1 MNNPVLELKTEK
13 YILKVY
19 AQNLKSRYQLA
30 RSRIDGFPN
39 CTNYHYSS
47 SYNLNKN
54 EIVHLKLKA
63 DEYKEPFRNLPPI
76 FFDNLEYLVDIE
88 SENTLEDVSISL
100 NKKTI
105 SNKFIYRRNLITGSI
120 NFGNYIGR
128 SYITL
133 SYNIGDDHYRD
144 KFEFSVLSA
153 KLDIEKDLIR
163 MLGDINREYETLIFD
178 FLKETYMGFSGG
190 TGATNSLIWWH
201 LFEHVYQRMIL
212 SVRKIL
218 SKPHSRLVGEVKYLK
233 VDKVKKFSKIQ
244 EERFKEHKHDVN
256 YQYRINS
263 KRNTIDTTENRFL
276 KYALNNLYMKFRKIL
291 EIISKDYDDIIAK
304 DYKGDLL
311 QVGKELLSLRN
322 RSFFRRIGKF
332 QGFQQVSKVIQQSS
346 GYNDFYCYWKFLQ
359 KAIDLVAGKAEFSL
373 KEISELYEIWCFLEL
388 KQIIE
393 KYPNVEKVSYQFHD
407 LEKLK
412 GNKLVANF
420 RSGKKA
426 KIEFKINKKDSILL
440 YHEYEYNNTDGK
452 GNYRSFTVNQK
463 PDITMR
469 LIKHDLKDNTELTY
483 LFDAK
488 YRIGDDKYEDL
499 DKPPNDAIN
508 QMHRYRDAIYYSI
521 PFEQR
526 KYKEIIGGY
535 ILFPGRGD
543 NFDIYNANYYKA
555 IDKVNIGAI
564 PLLPTL
570 DAKQEE
576 RVIDDFINKLL
587 DYNTLKHLAQVSPQ
601 KGLQYQDLNDPV
613 IIGRYKT
620 LYQRDYLINEKS
632 PVYHIPAKRMKQLAV
647 INAKWFALY
656 EIGIGIRYYYP
667 IKRYKIMHR
676 YEIFEPGNKLHNN
689 SSELYIVLYLG
700 RKKELSHKIEI
711 TDINQPR
718 LMSFTNIYKLRNWE
732 EGE

>member
-1 MNNPVLELKTEK
+1 MNYPVLELKTDNFT
-13 YILKVY
+13 LKVY
-19 AQNLKSRYQLA
+19 AQNLQSRYRLA
-30 RSRIDGFPN
+30 KSRIDGFPN

-54 EIVHLKLKA
+54 EIIHLKLKA
-63 DEYKEPFRNLPPI
+63 NEYKGTFRDLPPI
-76 FFDNLEYLVDIE
+76 FFDNLEYLIDIE
-88 SENTLEDVSISL
+88 SDTKLEDVSISL
-100 NKKTI
+100 NKKSI
-105 SNKFIYRRNLITGSI
+105 SNNFIFRKSLITGSI

-133 SYNIGDDHYRD
+133 SYNVEDEHYRD
-144 KFEFSVLSA
+144 RFEFSVLSA
-153 KLDIEKDLIR
+153 KLDIEKDFLR
-163 MLGDINREYETLIFD
+163 MLEDINREYETLIFD

-190 TGATNSLIWWH
+190 TGDNNFLIWWH
-201 LFEHVYQRMIL
+201 LFEHVYQRMML

-218 SKPHSRLVGEVKYLK
+218 SKPHSRLVSEIRYQKA
-233 VDKVKKFSKIQ
+233 DKVKKFSKMQ
-244 EERFKEHKHDVN
+244 EEKFIEHKSDIN
-256 YQYRINS
+256 YQYRIKS

-276 KYALNNLYMKFRKIL
+276 KYALNNIYMKFRNIF
-291 EIISKDYDDIIAK
+291 EIINQDYDDIIAT
-304 DYKGDLL
+304 DYKSDLL
-311 QVGKELLSLRN
+311 CIGKELLALRN
-322 RSFFRRIGKF
+322 RIFFRRIGSF
-332 QGFQQVSKVIQQSS
+332 QGFHQVSKVIQQSS

-359 KAIDLVAGKAEFSL
+359 KAIDLVAGKAAFSL

-393 KYPNVEKVSYQFHD
+393 KYPDVEKVSYQFHD

-426 KIEFKINKKDSILL
+426 KIEFRINKKDSLLL

-452 GNYRSFTVNQK
+452 DSYRSFTVNQK

-469 LIKHDLKDNTELTY
+469 LIKNDLKDNTELTY

-488 YRIGDDKYEDL
+488 YRIGNGYGDNL
-499 DKPPNDAIN
+499 DIPPNDAIN

-535 ILFPGRGD
+535 ILFPGRGVRS
-543 NFDIYNANYYKA
+543 DIIDSAYYKA

-570 DAKQEE
+570 KATEGN
-576 RVIDDFINKLL
+576 RVIDTFIEKLL
-587 DYNTLKHLAQVSPQ
+587 DFNTLKHLGRITSQR
-601 KGLQYQDLNDPV
+601 GLKYEDVNDPV
-613 IIGRYKT
+613 VIGKYKNRF
-620 LYQRDYLINEKS
+620 QRDYLLTEKR
-632 PVYHIPAKRMKQLAV
+632 PVYHIPIARMKNKLDV
-647 INAKWFALY
+647 INSKWFALF
-656 EIGIGIRYYYP
+656 ESGVGIKYYYP

-676 YEIFEPGNKLHNN
+676 YEIFEPGNTLHKD
-689 SSELYIVLYLG
+689 SSELYIVLFLG
-700 RKKELSHKIEI
+700 KKIELDNMI
-711 TDINQPR
+711 HVTDIKAPNPVFH
-718 LMSFTNIYKLRNWE
+718 SNIYQLKNWTS
-732 EGE
+732 